1 MLFIEIC
8 EFYMMIKKIYQ
19 IYLFLIIKEL
29 FIILINLLKKN
40 KTIIIFKIV
49 KFHSIKINRNFI
61 NYKILYNC
69 IIVNRINIRK
79 ILEIKLY

>member
-29 FIILINLLKKN
+29 FIILINLLKK
-40 KTIIIFKIV
+40 KQ
-49 KFHSIKINRNFI
+49 
-61 NYKILYNC
+61 NYNHFQNC
-69 IIVNRINIRK
+69 
-79 ILEIKLY
+79 EISFN